1 MSTKTTS
8 VILIVGA
15 RNKASA
21 ALNAVG
27 KSVDKLESDVG
38 KFADVAESA
47 NVSVAGLIEQFGLG
61 DLAGYGQQI
70 ADIRS
75 KMVKFNA
82 ENVKGAKG
90 LTAMKAGIAVA
101 VAAISFELGKAIG
114 DVVFQTKRWNQE
126 LAEAERLGEKLNA
139 RVLSNFL
146 SRFSDDPIGNAF
158 ANSGEKVDGV
168 KESIAAIDVEMGHLL
183 ETQGMLS
190 KSFNSVAENSS
201 ALNNPKFSTIWN
213 NITGDTESRLKGINS
228 EIRLAKKQ
236 FEGLAEKRK
245 ALADGAKA
253 IRQNSLGIL
262 ASLGAEI
269 NFLKASEDDRLEIQ
283 LKQRGVFGEMLPI
296 AVELSKEVDKLK
308 REEKERLAL
317 ERKGIA
323 EKARL
328 QREADSARAK
338 AAADRL
344 REEKRISG
352 VYQTNINSLKEQLIG
367 ITKSK
372 EAATAFRLEMQGV
385 KSKDAQFLG
394 GLKGQIEKLK
404 KLKNQS
410 SVETGNN
417 TATNDRLGT
426 GTVAAKFG
434 KTAAVIEAE
443 RQTKLQIDANATLK
457 RIEKFIENKKPLAVD
472 VIG

>member
-47 NVSVAGLIEQFGLG
+47 NVSVANLMEQFGLG

-75 KMVKFNA
+75 KMVEFNA

-90 LTAMKAGIAVA
+90 LTAMKAGIVVA

-126 LAEAERLGEKLNA
+126 LAEAERLGDRISAGALAKFLERFKTSESVDIFGSADEQGEEIKKVVAGINVELAAMNEQSKRLNA
-139 RVLSNFL
+139 QAKELNKPFIKDLVSIKQSNKEVEEHNKKLEGLQEKRNGLL
-146 SRFSDDPIGNAF
+146 SRF
-158 ANSGEKVDGV
+158 
-168 KESIAAIDVEMGHLL
+168 
-183 ETQGMLS
+183 
-190 KSFNSVAENSS
+190 
-201 ALNNPKFSTIWN
+201 
-213 NITGDTESRLKGINS
+213 KGIQQKSSSILSNMGAQINLLKAT
-228 EIRLAKKQ
+228 EEERLAIS
-236 FEGLAEKRK
+236 L
-245 ALADGAKA
+245 
-253 IRQNSLGIL
+253 RQ
-262 ASLGAEI
+262 
-269 NFLKASEDDRLEIQ
+269 Q
-283 LKQRGVFGEMLPI
+283 GVTEQWLPI
-296 AVELSKEVDKLK
+296 AIDMQKRIDKLK
-308 REEKERLAL
+308 NAEKERLAL

-328 QREADSARAK
+328 QRETDSARTK

-385 KSKDAQFLG
+385 KSKDAKFLG

-404 KLKNQS
+404 NQS
-410 SVETGNN
+410 SVATGNN

-426 GTVAAKFG
+426 GTVAAKFE